1 MAVSTLAEI
10 KTSAAD
16 WLNRSD
22 LTTQIDDFATLALR
36 EMQRKL
42 NTTFTT
48 TIADHTVSATEASL
62 QRFLMPDDAIGIVSI
77 TDSKGRSLRAVS
89 YAEYEN
95 YTDISGDGCVYAVAM
110 GKIYIG
116 PPPAENDV
124 FTIQFK
130 DADTKY
136 LTAYRGGTE
145 VAFPEVL
152 LMGIL
157 MNAYIYLKDDNR
169 VPFFKDKFYQGIE
182 DYNRKSTGDLGM
194 GRITDDSIAAYG
206 GPLA

>member
-1 MAVSTLAEI
+1 MAVSTLAQI

-22 LTTQIDDFATLALR
+22 LTTQIDDFATLTLK

-42 NTTFTT
+42 NVTSQTSV
-48 TIADHTVSATEASL
+48 INHTVSASEATAKK
-62 QRFLMPDDAIGIVSI
+62 FYMPYGAISIVSI
-77 TDSKGRSLRAVS
+77 TDSNGNLLRSMP

-95 YTDISGDGCVYAVAM
+95 YTDISGDGSVYAVT
-110 GKIYIG
+110 GGEIYIG

-130 DADTKY
+130 DGDSTF
-136 LTAYRGGTE
+136 LTAYRGGSV

>member
-22 LTTQIDDFATLALR
+22 LTSQIDDFATLTLK

-42 NTTFTT
+42 NTTSQTSV
-48 TIADHTVSATEASL
+48 IDHTVSSSEATAKK
-62 QRFLMPDDAIGIVSI
+62 FFMPDGATGITSI
-77 TDSKGRSLRAVS
+77 TDSNGNRLRSVS
-89 YAEYEN
+89 HKEYEG
-95 YTDISGDGCVYAVAM
+95 YTSESGNACVYAVT
-110 GKIYIG
+110 GGDIYIG

-130 DADTKY
+130 DGDSTY
-136 LTAYRGGTE
+136 LTAYRGTSV
-145 VAFPEVL
+145 VATPEVL

-194 GRITDDSIAAYG
+194 GRITDDSIAVNG